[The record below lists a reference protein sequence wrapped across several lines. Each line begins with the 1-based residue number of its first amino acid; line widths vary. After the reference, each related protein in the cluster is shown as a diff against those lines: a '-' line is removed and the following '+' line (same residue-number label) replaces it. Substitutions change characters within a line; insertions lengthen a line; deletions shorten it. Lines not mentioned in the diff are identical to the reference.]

1 MRLLTRPV
9 WSEGMYLGPH
19 HFQAQIRYFEDSLN
33 FVTTSLWREAF
44 GFAGLAFDHD
54 ALRNGTLALN
64 HARGIFPDG
73 LPFDLPGSDAA
84 PEPRPFAELFSPVAD
99 HLTMYLAVPT
109 FIPDGRNTSLGNDPN
124 MARFVAAER
133 KLPDQNTGLD
143 EKPIR
148 IGRKNLRLLAE
159 SEISDQ
165 FVTLPVVRLVRDGA
179 GRFEADPAFVPPSLT
194 VSASPVLEQMLNRL
208 IEILEDKSTVF
219 TQEEDRQRKGTFQA
233 GMSARHVSQYWFLH
247 TLNSN
252 LPALRH
258 FLLSRHAHP
267 QELFR
272 EMSRLAGALCTF
284 GLEVHPRTLP
294 PYDHWDLGSCFA
306 ALDDHIRRHLEVV
319 MPSKAIRIPLES
331 TETFLY
337 KGDVKDERCFAPSR
351 WILEIQSPVGEADL
365 IRNVPTLVKVCSAR
379 FVPELIKRAVP
390 GMLLRHLSVPPAQI
404 ATRVECQYFSIAREG
419 GCWEHIVQTRQLGV
433 YIPAEIPATHIAL
446 YVLLDE

>member
-1 MRLLTRPV
+1 MKLLTRPV

-73 LPFDLPGSDAA
+73 LLIDLPASDAA
-84 PEPRPFAELFSPVAD
+84 PEPRAFAELFSPVAD
-99 HLTMYLAVPT
+99 HLTMYLAVPA
-109 FIPDGRNTSLGNDPN
+109 FVPDGRNTSLAADANG
-124 MARFVAAER
+124 ARFVAAE
-133 KLPDQNTGLD
+133 KPLPDQNTGLD
-143 EKPIR
+143 EKPVR
-148 IGRKNLRLLAE
+148 VGRKNLRLLAE
-159 SEISDQ
+159 SEISEHY
-165 FVTLPVVRLVRDGA
+165 VTLPVVRLVRDGA
-179 GRFEADPAFVPPSLT
+179 GHFESDAGFIPPCLT
-194 VSASPVLEQMLNRL
+194 LSASPTLEQMLHRL
-208 IEILEDKSTVF
+208 IDILEEKSTVF
-219 TQEEDRQRKGTFQA
+219 SQEDDRERKGAFQA
-233 GMSARHVSQYWFLH
+233 GMSARHVSQYWFRH

-252 LPALRH
+252 LPAFRH

-284 GLEVHPRTLP
+284 GLEVHPRSLP
-294 PYDHWDLGSCFA
+294 QYDHWNLGSCFA
-306 ALDDHIRRHLEVV
+306 ALDDHIRRHLDVV
-319 MPSKAIRIPLES
+319 MPSKAIRISLES
-331 TETFLY
+331 TESFLY
-337 KGDVKDERCFAPSR
+337 KGDIRDERCLGPSR

-365 IRNVPTLVKVCSAR
+365 IRNVPALVKVCSAR

-390 GMLLRHLSVPPAQI
+390 GMALRHLSVPPTQI
-404 ATRVECQYFSIAREG
+404 AGRVECQYFSIAREG
-419 GCWEHIVQTRQLGV
+419 GCWEHIVQTRQVGV
-433 YIPAEIPATHIAL
+433 YIPGELPATELSL